1 MSAASFS
8 PEELRDQ
15 MLLSKAADALLETCV
30 RERLSLR
37 ATMDR
42 FLPAVCGE
50 LDAVGAAVITR
61 NEELVTAAYAH
72 GELAGEDPWTL
83 LAERRFG
90 RFPVRGHT
98 LVSQVLDV
106 AGTDVGT
113 AGFVFDGELPPERLE
128 GLAARV
134 EVVCEQLDTIL
145 ATIHTASEKQD
156 LIQRI
161 SQALADRVFERGLD
175 TAVSLLHQTVGFQ
188 TLLFVWRDGA
198 DEKTLYYRLYR
209 GGKLEFDAESRRHP
223 GLDAAIQAHGVELLA
238 PDRHRLRTV
247 LGLEG
252 CLENVLLA
260 GLARAEWLGKCLVQ
274 AGPRGFSTFSLDL
287 VRLLAQ
293 MARERLVDHNRE
305 RRHLA
310 QFFAPPVIN
319 RLLREPAYDE
329 KHLAPRE
336 QEVAILYADINGFTR
351 LSELA
356 LEKPSLIGKFID
368 RWAEGAVDILWE
380 HGGTFDKM
388 VGDCIIG
395 LFGPPFYEE
404 PRARRAFNAL
414 EAARKML
421 DFTVRFADD
430 PLLDV
435 VRSKPELA
443 RGLGIAV
450 GINLCPACVGV
461 FGPTH
466 DLTAF
471 SAGMNATARLQCLA
485 GFREVLAMESVVH
498 ALGDLGEPHG
508 YRFGELTET
517 PVKNVSKPLR
527 YAAVIPADPSG

>member
-1 MSAASFS
+1 M
-8 PEELRDQ
+8 EQTR
-15 MLLSKAADALLETCV
+15 LSKAADELLETCV
-30 RERLSLR
+30 HERLSLR
-37 ATMDR
+37 ATMER
-42 FLPAVCGE
+42 FLPLVCGE
-50 LDAVGAAVITR
+50 LGAVGAAVITR
-61 NEELVTAAYAH
+61 NEDLVTAAFSH

-83 LAERRFG
+83 LADRRFG
-90 RFPVRGHT
+90 AFPLRGHT

-113 AGFVFDGELPPERLE
+113 AGLVFEGELAPERIE
-128 GLAARV
+128 GVRGRIQ
-134 EVVCEQLDTIL
+134 VVCEQLDGIL

-175 TAVSLLHQTVGFQ
+175 TAVSLLHPTIDIQ
-188 TLLFVWRDGA
+188 TLLFVWRDA
-198 DEKTLYYRLYR
+198 VDERAICYRLYR
-209 GGKLEFDAESRRHP
+209 RGKLEHDSESRRHP
-223 GLDAAIQAHGVELLA
+223 GLEAAIRAHGVELLA

-252 CLENVLLA
+252 CLENVLLS
-260 GLARAEWLGKCLVQ
+260 GLNRAEWLGKCLVQ
-274 AGPRGFSTFSLDL
+274 AGPRGFSTFALDL

-329 KHLAPRE
+329 KYLAPRE

-351 LSELA
+351 LSELV
-356 LEKPSLIGKFID
+356 LEKPSLIGQFIN
-368 RWAEGAVDILWE
+368 RWAEGAVNILWE

-404 PRARRAFNAL
+404 PRARRALNAL
-414 EAARKML
+414 EAARRML
-421 DFTVRFADD
+421 EFTIRFAEG
-430 PLLDV
+430 PLLDGIK
-435 VRSKPELA
+435 SKPELA
-443 RGLGIAV
+443 NGLGIAV
-450 GINLCPACVGV
+450 GVNLCPACVGV
-461 FGPTH
+461 FGPNH
-466 DLTAF
+466 DVTAF
-471 SAGMNATARLQCLA
+471 SAGMNATARLQSLA
-485 GFREVLAMESVVH
+485 GFREILAMESVVR
-498 ALGDLGEPHG
+498 AVGGLPDAHG

-527 YAAVIPADPSG
+527 YAAVSWD